1 MAAIENC
8 KINSEIPVPD
18 LDLDIRGRGGG
29 GSFRPLDKGGGVAGL
44 IVFGPSDLSLV

>member
-18 LDLDIRGRGGG
+18 LDLDIRGWGGG
-29 GSFRPLDKGGGVAGL
+29 GGGVL
-44 IVFGPSDLSLV
+44 SDP